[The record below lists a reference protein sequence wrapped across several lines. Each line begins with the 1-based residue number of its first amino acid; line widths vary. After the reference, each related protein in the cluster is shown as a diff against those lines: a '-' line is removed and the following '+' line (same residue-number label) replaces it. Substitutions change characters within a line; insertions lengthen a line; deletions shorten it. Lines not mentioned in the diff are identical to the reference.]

1 MIEQPAAL
9 PYGGTRPLTD
19 KLVVNTR
26 ELAYSKSQSPNIP
39 GMKPRQIAAEKL
51 TYIKGLKHTLKRSH
65 NWAGCP
71 EKKKNTIFPPQF
83 LIRDKRKIAL

>member
-9 PYGGTRPLTD
+9 PYGGTRPLTG

-26 ELAYSKSQSPNIP
+26 ELAYSKSQSLNIP

-51 TYIKGLKHTLKRSH
+51 TYMEGLKHTLKPRYKCQFH
-65 NWAGCP
+65 V
-71 EKKKNTIFPPQF
+71 EKVPFEHQSP
-83 LIRDKRKIAL
+83 